1 MAMFNLLNTETKP
14 VTHEL
19 AMQFRDMEAS
29 PTERDLDPSR
39 VNHLREKAQAGLLVC
54 FNWATAQLG
63 NRTLRMNGRH
73 SSTMLVEL
81 NGEFPANVVAHIDNY
96 QVDDENGLALLFRQF
111 DDRKSGRSPAD
122 VSGAYQGLYESLR
135 SISRPVAKRG
145 VEAVAWWRRTVEKS
159 PAPSHDDVY
168 SLMGETGLHEFLRW
182 LPTILTVKTREMEV
196 VAVVAAMY
204 ATYNTSTA
212 GATEFWSSVARS
224 GVLYDDTAPATIL
237 DEWLQKLKSKEPAD
251 VAMLGKVGAAQYY
264 QGCIYA
270 WNAYRKNM
278 SLNGIRYDTTKGFF
292 KIVS

>member
-1 MAMFNLLNTETKP
+1 MSMFDLVSTETKP
-14 VTHEL
+14 ITHEL
-19 AMQFRDMEAS
+19 ALQFRDMEPS

-39 VNHLREKAQAGLLVC
+39 VNHLKEKAKGGLLVS

-81 NGEFPANVVAHIDNY
+81 NGEFPTNAVAHIDSY
-96 QVDDENGLALLFRQF
+96 QVADENGLALLFRQF
-111 DDRKSGRSPAD
+111 DDRKSGRTPTD
-122 VSGAYQGLYESLR
+122 VSGAYQGLYEPLR
-135 SISRPVAKRG
+135 GISKKHAKRG
-145 VEAVAWWRRTVEKS
+145 VEAVAWWRRSVEKS
-159 PAPSHDDVY
+159 PAPSNDDVY

-182 LPTILTVKTREMEV
+182 LPTIFNVKTQEMEV

-204 ATYNTSTA
+204 ATYNASTT
-212 GATEFWSSVARS
+212 GAHEFWSSVARN

-237 DEWLQKLKSKEPAD
+237 DEWLKKLKAKEPVD
-251 VAMLGKVGAAQYY
+251 VALHGKVGAGHYY

-270 WNAYRKNM
+270 WNAYRKNL
-278 SLNGIRYDTTKGFF
+278 SLNGIRYDTSKGYF